1 MPGPMYHSPSEVIR
15 KMLVDAG
22 LGTEPSALGD
32 WPVYSTSEPADP
44 DNSITVYDTAGKD
57 RGRTF
62 DGERQEQS
70 GFQIRVRASSHV
82 GGYARARSLAMA
94 LDSLYRVAV
103 TVTDGPAPAT
113 YLVHSLNRT
122 GDVIVVGKEIPIT
135 HRHLFTIN
143 GVASIRQTAPAP

>member
-1 MPGPMYHSPSEVIR
+1 MYHSPSDIIR

-22 LGTEPSALGD
+22 LGTEPSAAGA
-32 WPVYSTSEPADP
+32 WPVYGISEPSEP
-44 DNSITVYDTAGKD
+44 DNVITVYDTAGRD

-62 DGERQEQS
+62 DGERQEQN

-82 GGYARARSLAMA
+82 EGYARARALAMA
-94 LDSLYRVAV
+94 LDALYRVTV

-113 YLVHSLNRT
+113 YLVHSMNRT
-122 GDVIVVGKEIPIT
+122 GDVLVVGKEIPIT

-143 GVASIRQTAPAP
+143 GMTTIRQVAPAP